1 MKKTL
6 KSIALISLAV
16 LASAMTLSSCVTDP
30 NSPGLEYMPDM
41 YRSPS
46 IEPYVDY
53 GEVGGDVNES
63 LKMTRSSLKPPHY
76 SVPYHGKDSAYVM
89 MMLPYKR
96 QAPKGSDL
104 THGLYGYDIS
114 DTSLAEYT
122 AAAQDINPIVL
133 TAENYKEILKK
144 GKHLFEV
151 NCQHC
156 HGEKGDGNGP
166 MVQSGA
172 FPVVPNY
179 NSLTIK
185 PGQMFYSITY
195 GKGLMGAQSPI
206 LNKEE
211 IWTLVHYIQKL
222 QDSKYPNFSDSTAVT
237 TTDSTVAV
245 ASK

>member
-1 MKKTL
+1 MKRTL
-6 KSIALISLAV
+6 KSISFISMAV
-16 LASAMTLSSCVTDP
+16 LVGLIGLSSCVTDP

-53 GEVGGDVNES
+53 GEVGGTVNKD
-63 LKMTRSSLKPPHY
+63 LKMTRSSLKPPKY
-76 SVPYHGKDSAYVM
+76 TVPYRGTDSAYVM

-96 QAPKGSDL
+96 KAPKSSDIM
-104 THGLYGYDIS
+104 HGLYGYDMS
-114 DTSLAEYT
+114 DVSLEQYT
-122 AAAQDINPIVL
+122 LAAQDVNPIVL
-133 TAENYKEILKK
+133 TEDNYKEILKK
-144 GKHLFEV
+144 GEHLFEV

-172 FPVVPNY
+172 FPTVPSY
-179 NSLTIK
+179 ASMTTLK

-206 LNKEE
+206 LNKKE

-222 QDSKYPNFSDSTAVT
+222 KDSKYPNFSDSTAVVS
-237 TTDSTVAV
+237 DSTVV